1 MEDFDSDLSF
11 PSRSK
16 DKHSP
21 SVTVLPA
28 ADVAVEAED
37 SLNYRSTRGEFA
49 ENLFKYD
56 CHIWRS
62 ECSIS

>member
-16 DKHSP
+16 DKHST

-28 ADVAVEAED
+28 ADIAVEDED
-37 SLNYRSTRGEFA
+37 SQNYRSTRGEFA
-49 ENLFKYD
+49 QT
-56 CHIWRS
+56 
-62 ECSIS
+62 

>member
-1 MEDFDSDLSF
+1 MEDFDSVLSF

-28 ADVAVEAED
+28 ADVAIEDED
-37 SLNYRSTRGEFA
+37 SLNYRSTRGEFT
-49 ENLFKYD
+49 E
-56 CHIWRS
+56 I
-62 ECSIS
+62 